1 MTTSTEARTGIE
13 DFEEQVKLAHYQIQ
27 SLGVSS
33 LKIEAYDE
41 NPEPHQ
47 RLGIN
52 IDSLNM
58 SFEGKYADLQKVDVN
73 VRIEALN
80 RYEELIRAQ
89 GDVQGMDRAGY
100 EVLTDMLVG
109 ELAKAE
115 SQLLDLELGLNPQKL
130 NPADKLPILIS
141 SFPRSVHEEYFDRVQ
156 AEWGRAQMLTMRQ
169 RNRLNAMDKAAPV
182 STPEQ

>member
-33 LKIEAYDE
+33 LKIEA
-41 NPEPHQ
+41 HQ

-80 RYEELIRAQ
+80 RYEKRIRAQ
-89 GDVQGMDRAGY
+89 GGVQGMDRAGY
-100 EVLTDMLVG
+100 EVLSDMSPPLSSYP
-109 ELAKAE
+109 LF
-115 SQLLDLELGLNPQKL
+115 
-130 NPADKLPILIS
+130 IS
-141 SFPRSVHEEYFDRVQ
+141 VQ
-156 AEWGRAQMLTMRQ
+156 
-169 RNRLNAMDKAAPV
+169 
-182 STPEQ
+182 S

>member
-33 LKIEAYDE
+33 LK
-41 NPEPHQ
+41 
-47 RLGIN
+47 
-52 IDSLNM
+52 
-58 SFEGKYADLQKVDVN
+58 
-73 VRIEALN
+73 IEALN

-141 SFPRSVHEEYFDRVQ
+141 SFPRSVHEQ
-156 AEWGRAQMLTMRQ
+156 
-169 RNRLNAMDKAAPV
+169 
-182 STPEQ
+182 

>member
-1 MTTSTEARTGIE
+1 MTTSIEARTGIE

-80 RYEELIRAQ
+80 RYEKRIRAQ
-89 GDVQGMDRAGY
+89 GGVQGMDRAGY
-100 EVLTDMLVG
+100 EVLSDMSPPLSSYP
-109 ELAKAE
+109 LF
-115 SQLLDLELGLNPQKL
+115 
-130 NPADKLPILIS
+130 IS
-141 SFPRSVHEEYFDRVQ
+141 VQ
-156 AEWGRAQMLTMRQ
+156 
-169 RNRLNAMDKAAPV
+169 
-182 STPEQ
+182 S